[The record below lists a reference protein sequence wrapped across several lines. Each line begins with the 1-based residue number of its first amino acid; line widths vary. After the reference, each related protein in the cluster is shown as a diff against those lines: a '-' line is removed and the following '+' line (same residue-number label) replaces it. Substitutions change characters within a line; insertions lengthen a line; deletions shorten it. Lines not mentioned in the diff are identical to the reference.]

1 MSSSGIDIRDFELT
15 IDEKLRK
22 LARIEKELS
31 TREDKMKM
39 FIDGV
44 REMRSS
50 QKQYFMNRTPKNL
63 NKAKEWE
70 RVIDIAIQEKKS
82 EPDLFTRG

>member
-50 QKQYFMNRTPKNL
+50 QKQYFMIRTPKNL